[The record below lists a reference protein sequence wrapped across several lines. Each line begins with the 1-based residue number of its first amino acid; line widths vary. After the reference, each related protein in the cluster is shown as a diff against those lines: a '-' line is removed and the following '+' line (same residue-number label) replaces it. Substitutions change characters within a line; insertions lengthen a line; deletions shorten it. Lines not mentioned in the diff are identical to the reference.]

1 MAVNFGHGEAAM
13 VNPTPTATVATTTTA
28 TKATTVSASYQDG
41 TYTGATASH
50 KFGSVQVSVTI
61 KSGKITAVDIPVLP
75 MGDHESADISDYASS
90 ELVDLTLAAQSSTF
104 ERLWRHPD
112 DARLQNI
119 ITIGARSGQKLV
131 MRRVEHVMGLPVS
144 IDVPPPGGML
154 IWNQP
159 LP

>member
-1 MAVNFGHGEAAM
+1 MVAVVAILGVMAVNFGHGEAAM

-104 ERLWRHPD
+104 SNVSGATLTTR
-112 DARLQNI
+112 AYKTSLQSALDQ
-119 ITIGARSGQKLV
+119 ARS
-131 MRRVEHVMGLPVS
+131 
-144 IDVPPPGGML
+144 
-154 IWNQP
+154 
-159 LP
+159 